1 MAQRLK
7 TDWILFFTVL
17 AMVFA
22 GVLIVYSASA
32 IMAQMGPNHSAWFY
46 VQRQAAWAVIALI
59 IMMALKSTHYRKLQ
73 NPAVAL
79 SAISVSLFLL
89 VAVYFLDPA
98 NHRWLRLGGPVG
110 VQPSELAKP
119 ALVIFLAFFVTW
131 RARAINNP
139 RYTLVP
145 AAMAVGLVILA
156 VVVAD
161 LGTAIVLGAAAAL
174 VFFAAGLEKRYCAI
188 VGALA
193 MIGLVFFVFSKT
205 YRLARVVMFF
215 DPQFKIIEKFDKKGT
230 IKTRLQESLVTR
242 DTNYQLEQSKI
253 AVGAG
258 GPLGLGFMGGR
269 QKLLYLPEAH
279 KDFIYAVAGEELG
292 MIGSVGLLLGFTI
305 IFWRGIR
312 ATLRI
317 NDDFGRF
324 LALGLTVIVVVQ
336 GFMHM
341 SVVLGMMPTK
351 GIPLPH
357 DQLRRQQSGEHAGE
371 PGNADECERARGL
384 SMGNASSTQRRRE
397 RRGSA
402 EKTLGDLVFSALIS
416 AFSASLR

>member
-17 AMVFA
+17 VMVFA

-32 IMAQMGPNHSAWFY
+32 IMAQMGPNHSAWYY
-46 VQRQAAWAVIALI
+46 VQRQAAWAVIAVI
-59 IMMALKSTHYRKLQ
+59 IMMALKNTHYRKLQ
-73 NPAVAL
+73 TPAVAL

-89 VAVYFLDPA
+89 VAVYFLDPN
-98 NHRWLRLGGPVG
+98 NHRWLRVGGPVG

-119 ALVIFLAFFVTW
+119 ALVVFLAFFVTW

-174 VFFAAGLEKRYCAI
+174 VFFVAGLEKRYCAI

-193 MIGLVFFVFSKT
+193 MLGLVFFVFSKT

-215 DPQFKIIEKFDKKGT
+215 DPQFKIIEKFDRKGT

-258 GPLGLGFMGGR
+258 GPVGLGFMDGR

-292 MIGSVGLLLGFTI
+292 MIGSVGLLLGFSI

-317 NDDFGRF
+317 NDDFGRY
-324 LALGLTVIVVVQ
+324 LALGLTVVVVVQ

-351 GIPLPH
+351 GIPLPMISYGGSS
-357 DQLRRQQSGEHAGE
+357 LVSTLASLGMLMNVSEHAG
-371 PGNADECERARGL
+371 
-384 SMGNASSTQRRRE
+384 
-397 RRGSA
+397 
-402 EKTLGDLVFSALIS
+402 
-416 AFSASLR
+416 

>member
-17 AMVFA
+17 VMVFS
-22 GVLIVYSASA
+22 GVLIVYSASS
-32 IMAQMGPNHSAWFY
+32 IMAQMDPRYHSAWHF
-46 VQRQAAWAVIALI
+46 VERQAAWGVLALG
-59 IMMALKSTHYRKLQ
+59 IMMALKNTHYRKLQ
-73 NPAVAL
+73 NPAVAM
-79 SAISVSLFLL
+79 SAISVAIFMLA
-89 VAVYFLDPA
+89 AVYFLDPQ
-98 NHRWLRLGGPVG
+98 NHRWLRFWGPLG

-119 ALVIFLAFFVTW
+119 TLVIFLAFFVTW

-161 LGTAIVLGAAAAL
+161 LGTAIVLGAAAGM
-174 VFFAAGLEKRYCAI
+174 VFFVAGLEKRYCAI

-193 MIGLVFFVFSKT
+193 LVGLVLFTFAKP
-205 YRLARVVMFF
+205 YRLARVVKFF
-215 DPQFKIIEKFDKKGT
+215 DPDFKYIEKVDKQGS
-230 IKTRLQESLVTR
+230 IKARLQQSLVTR
-242 DTNYQLEQSKI
+242 DTNYQLQQSQI

-258 GPLGLGFMGGR
+258 GVLGLGFMNGR

-292 MIGSVGLLLGFTI
+292 MIGSVGLLFGFSI
-305 IFWRGIR
+305 IFWRGLR

-317 NDDFGRF
+317 GDDFGRY
-324 LALGLTVIVVVQ
+324 LALGLTVVVVVQ

-351 GIPLPH
+351 GIPLPMISYGGSS
-357 DQLRRQQSGEHAGE
+357 LVSTLASLGMLMNVSEHAG
-371 PGNADECERARGL
+371 
-384 SMGNASSTQRRRE
+384 
-397 RRGSA
+397 
-402 EKTLGDLVFSALIS
+402 
-416 AFSASLR
+416 

>member
-17 AMVFA
+17 VMVFS
-22 GVLIVYSASA
+22 GVLIVYSASS
-32 IMAQMGPNHSAWFY
+32 IMAQMDPRYHSAWHF
-46 VQRQAAWAVIALI
+46 VQRQAAWGIIALG
-59 IMMALKSTHYRKLQ
+59 IMMALKNTYYRKLQ

-79 SAISVSLFLL
+79 SAISVALFLL
-89 VAVYFLDPA
+89 AAVYFLDQA
-98 NHRWLRLGGPVG
+98 NHRWLRVWGPVG

-119 ALVIFLAFFVTW
+119 TLVIFLAFFVTW

-174 VFFAAGLEKRYCAI
+174 VFFVAGLEKRYCAI

-193 MIGLVFFVFSKT
+193 MIGLVLFTFAKP
-205 YRLARVVMFF
+205 YRLARVVKFF
-215 DPQFKIIEKFDKKGT
+215 DPDFKYIEKIDKQGK
-230 IKTRLQESLVTR
+230 IKARLQESLVTR
-242 DTNYQLEQSKI
+242 DTNYQLQQSQI

-258 GPLGLGFMGGR
+258 GPLGLGFMNGR

-292 MIGSVGLLLGFTI
+292 MIGSVGLLLGFSV
-305 IFWRGIR
+305 IFWRGLR
-312 ATLRI
+312 ATVRI
-317 NDDFGRF
+317 NDDFGRY
-324 LALGLTVIVVVQ
+324 LALGLTVVVVVQ

-351 GIPLPH
+351 GIPLPMISYGGSS
-357 DQLRRQQSGEHAGE
+357 LVSTLASLGMLMNVSEHAG
-371 PGNADECERARGL
+371 
-384 SMGNASSTQRRRE
+384 
-397 RRGSA
+397 
-402 EKTLGDLVFSALIS
+402 
-416 AFSASLR
+416 

>member
-17 AMVFA
+17 AMVFS

-32 IMAQMGPNHSAWFY
+32 IMAQMGPNHSAWHY
-46 VQRQAAWAVIALI
+46 VQRQAAWAVIAI
-59 IMMALKSTHYRKLQ
+59 VIMMALKSTHYRKLQ

-89 VAVYFLDPA
+89 VVVYFMDPG

-110 VQPSELAKP
+110 LQPSELAKP

-161 LGTAIVLGAAAAL
+161 LGTAIVLGAAAGL
-174 VFFAAGLEKRYCAI
+174 VFFVAGLEKRYCAI

-215 DPQFKIIEKFDKKGT
+215 DPQFKIIEKFDRQGT
-230 IKTRLQESLVTR
+230 IKKRLQESLVTR

-258 GPLGLGFMGGR
+258 GLLGLGFMGGR

-292 MIGSVGLLLGFTI
+292 MIGSVGLLLGFSI

-324 LALGLTVIVVVQ
+324 LALGLTVVVVVQ

-351 GIPLPH
+351 GIPLPMISYGGSS
-357 DQLRRQQSGEHAGE
+357 LVSTLASLGMLMNVSEHAG
-371 PGNADECERARGL
+371 
-384 SMGNASSTQRRRE
+384 
-397 RRGSA
+397 
-402 EKTLGDLVFSALIS
+402 
-416 AFSASLR
+416 

>member
-32 IMAQMGPNHSAWFY
+32 IMAQMGPNHSAWYY
-46 VQRQAAWAVIALI
+46 VQRQAAWAVIALT

-188 VGALA
+188 VAALA
-193 MIGLVFFVFSKT
+193 MVGLIFFVFSKT

-258 GPLGLGFMGGR
+258 GPVGLGFMGGR

-292 MIGSVGLLLGFTI
+292 MIGSVGLLIGFTL

-351 GIPLPH
+351 GIPLPMISYGGSS
-357 DQLRRQQSGEHAGE
+357 LVSTLASLGMLMNVSEHAG
-371 PGNADECERARGL
+371 
-384 SMGNASSTQRRRE
+384 
-397 RRGSA
+397 
-402 EKTLGDLVFSALIS
+402 
-416 AFSASLR
+416 

>member
-32 IMAQMGPNHSAWFY
+32 IMAEMGPNHSAWYY
-46 VQRQAAWAVIALI
+46 VQRQAAWAVIALT

-131 RARAINNP
+131 RVRAINNA

-188 VGALA
+188 VAALA
-193 MIGLVFFVFSKT
+193 MVGLIFFVFSKT

-258 GPLGLGFMGGR
+258 GPIGLGFMGGR

-292 MIGSVGLLLGFTI
+292 MIGSVGLLIGFTV

-351 GIPLPH
+351 GIPLPMISYGGSS
-357 DQLRRQQSGEHAGE
+357 LVSTLASLGMLMNVSEHAG
-371 PGNADECERARGL
+371 
-384 SMGNASSTQRRRE
+384 
-397 RRGSA
+397 
-402 EKTLGDLVFSALIS
+402 
-416 AFSASLR
+416 

>member
-1 MAQRLK
+1 
-7 TDWILFFTVL
+7 
-17 AMVFA
+17 
-22 GVLIVYSASA
+22 
-32 IMAQMGPNHSAWFY
+32 
-46 VQRQAAWAVIALI
+46 
-59 IMMALKSTHYRKLQ
+59 MMALKSTHYRKLR
-73 NPAVAL
+73 NPTVAL
-79 SAISVSLFLL
+79 SAISVALFLL
-89 VAVYFLDPA
+89 VAVYFADPA

-119 ALVIFLAFFVTW
+119 ALVVFLAFFVTW

-174 VFFAAGLEKRYCAI
+174 VFFVAGLEKRYCAI

-258 GPLGLGFMGGR
+258 GSVGLGYMAGR

-292 MIGSVGLLLGFTI
+292 MIGSVGLLLGFGV

-312 ATLRI
+312 ATWRI
-317 NDDFGRF
+317 NDDFGRY
-324 LALGLTVIVVVQ
+324 LALGLTVVVVVQ

-351 GIPLPH
+351 GIPLPMISYGGSS
-357 DQLRRQQSGEHAGE
+357 LVSTLASLGMLMNVSEHAG
-371 PGNADECERARGL
+371 
-384 SMGNASSTQRRRE
+384 
-397 RRGSA
+397 
-402 EKTLGDLVFSALIS
+402 
-416 AFSASLR
+416 

>member
-1 MAQRLK
+1 
-7 TDWILFFTVL
+7 
-17 AMVFA
+17 MV
-22 GVLIVYSASA
+22 
-32 IMAQMGPNHSAWFY
+32 
-46 VQRQAAWAVIALI
+46 
-59 IMMALKSTHYRKLQ
+59 
-73 NPAVAL
+73 
-79 SAISVSLFLL
+79 
-89 VAVYFLDPA
+89 VYFADA
-98 NHRWLRLGGPVG
+98 GNHRWLRLGGPVG

-174 VFFAAGLEKRYCAI
+174 VFFVAGLEKRYCAI

-215 DPQFKIIEKFDKKGT
+215 DPQFKIIEKFDRQGT

-258 GPLGLGFMGGR
+258 GPLGLGFMAGR

-292 MIGSVGLLLGFTI
+292 MIGSVGLLLGFSI

-324 LALGLTVIVVVQ
+324 LALGLTMVVVVQ

-351 GIPLPH
+351 GIPLPMISYGGSS
-357 DQLRRQQSGEHAGE
+357 LVSTLASLGMLMNVSEHAG
-371 PGNADECERARGL
+371 
-384 SMGNASSTQRRRE
+384 
-397 RRGSA
+397 
-402 EKTLGDLVFSALIS
+402 
-416 AFSASLR
+416 